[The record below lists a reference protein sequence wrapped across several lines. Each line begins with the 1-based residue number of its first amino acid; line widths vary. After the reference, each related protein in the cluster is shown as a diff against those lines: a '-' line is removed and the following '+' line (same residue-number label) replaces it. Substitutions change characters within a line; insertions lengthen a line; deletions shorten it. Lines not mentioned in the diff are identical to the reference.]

1 MKGALFVVA
10 AVVLT
15 ACSTMYVNPY
25 VEQKRARCAALVEI
39 VEARIEAVDFSEG
52 VLRVYRECVDEFGDK

>member
-15 ACSTMYVNPY
+15 ACSTNPH
-25 VEQKRARCAALVEI
+25 VEQKRAHCAALVEI
-39 VEARIEAVDFSEG
+39 VEARIEDVDFSDG